1 MRGAD
6 SRRTEEREALIEQVC
21 QLQQALESHA
31 VIDQATGVIMTLGG
45 CERKH
50 AFTVLRETSQR
61 SNTKLRVVAL
71 ELTGWTSTGVMDEA
85 LAEILAERM
94 SHHCPGRWGTRG
106 TAGPF

>member
-6 SRRTEEREALIEQVC
+6 IRRADEREILIEQIR

-31 VIDQATGVIMTLGG
+31 VIDQATGVVMTLAG

-50 AFTVLRETSQR
+50 AFAVLRETSQR
-61 SNTKLRVVAL
+61 SNTKLRTVAL
-71 ELTGWTSTGVMDEA
+71 ELTGWAATGVMDES

-106 TAGPF
+106 TGRPF